1 VKPRDAALF
10 DAEDPVSVSAIDDLS
25 LWAAPFG
32 LALLDA
38 IIVRKNM
45 SVLDLGCGLGFPLV
59 EISQRLG
66 RSSRIYGLDP
76 WRGGLQRVK
85 VKTDVFGISNVW
97 TVQGEAESMP
107 FKDNLFDLIVSNNGI
122 NNVRSME
129 TAVSECRRICREGA
143 QLVVTVN
150 LEETMMEFYDVLA
163 CVLTE
168 NGLDKAVTAMRKHIH
183 SKRKP
188 LDETQAIL
196 ESSEFQILDVRRDVF
211 KLKYADGTTM
221 LNSVLIKHW
230 FAPAWENV
238 VPASE
243 RDGVFR
249 ETESRLNVLA
259 ESNGETVLTV
269 PFVTIDCRCRKS
281 S

>member
-1 VKPRDAALF
+1 MKTRDTELF
-10 DAEDPVSVSAIDDLS
+10 DSEDPESVSAIDDLS

-38 IIVRKNM
+38 VVVRKNI

-66 RSSRIYGLDP
+66 GSSRIYGIDP
-76 WRGGLQRVK
+76 WRGGLRRVK
-85 VKTDVFGISNVW
+85 VKTVVFGISNVW

-107 FKDNLFDLIVSNNGI
+107 FKDDSFDLIVSNNGI
-122 NNVRSME
+122 NNVQSME
-129 TAVSECRRICREGA
+129 TSMSECRRICRENA

-163 CVLTE
+163 GVLTE
-168 NGLDKAVTAMRKHIH
+168 KGLDESMAAMRRHIH

-188 LDETQAIL
+188 FVETQAIL
-196 ESSEFQILDVRRDVF
+196 ENSGFQIIDVKRDVF
-211 KLKYADGTTM
+211 KMRYADGTAM

-230 FAPAWENV
+230 FAPAWKSV
-238 VPASE
+238 VPVGE
-243 RDGVFR
+243 RDKVFR
-249 ETESRLNVLA
+249 ETESRLNALV
-259 ESNGETVLTV
+259 ESNGETTLTV
-269 PFVTIDCRCRKS
+269 PFVTIDARCRK
-281 S
+281 